1 MKKWITILVVM
12 AFMGL
17 TFGTVYASNCPGPAP
32 SSGDGASDGS
42 EWGDDDVL
50 GPFGPGSE

>member
-1 MKKWITILVVM
+1 MILVVM

-17 TFGTVYASNCPGPAP
+17 TFGTVNASNYPGPAP
-32 SSGDGASDGS
+32 SSGDGTQDGS
-42 EWGDDDVL
+42 GMDVP